1 MQQFDIILKDF
12 VNWKLDND
20 EIIDKF
26 RSINSSVFRRLEP
39 VYAVL
44 DYSYQKAIHHG
55 PLNEDLETIFQV
67 GLNYLGTQFEIIKI
81 YYQTL
86 FNSRCEALEEFG
98 PLVNALLYINDFRS
112 DIEKFEDYVEIAE
125 LDDVE
130 QMIEDM
136 IAQKNRDFKE
146 AETAL
151 NAVMHKIVALLDYE
165 YTSIIDIFAEI
176 ARSLGIGLGED
187 SVSYLNREF

>member
-1 MQQFDIILKDF
+1 MQQFDLILKDF
-12 VNWKLDND
+12 VNWKMDND

-26 RSINSSVFRRLEP
+26 RSINSSIFRRLEP

-44 DYSYQKAIHHG
+44 DYTYQKAIYHG

-67 GLNYLGTQFEIIKI
+67 GLNYLGAQFEIIKI

-86 FNSRCEALEEFG
+86 FSSKCESLEEFG

-112 DIEKFEDYVEIAE
+112 DIEKFEDYVEIEE
-125 LDDVE
+125 LDEVE

-146 AETAL
+146 AEDAL
-151 NAVMHKIVALLDYE
+151 NDVMHKIVALLDYE

-176 ARSLGIGLGED
+176 ARSLGIGLTED
-187 SVSYLNREF
+187 SVSYLNKEI

>member
-1 MQQFDIILKDF
+1 LQQFDIILKDF

-20 EIIDKF
+20 EIIEKF

-44 DYSYQKAIHHG
+44 NYSYQKAIYHG

-67 GLNYLGTQFEIIKI
+67 GLSYLNSQFEIIKI

-86 FNSRCEALEEFG
+86 FNSKCEALEEFG
-98 PLVNALLYINDFRS
+98 PLLNALLYINDFRS
-112 DIEKFEDYVEIAE
+112 DIEKFENYVEIEE
-125 LDDVE
+125 LDEVE

-136 IAQKNRDFKE
+136 IAQKNQSFSE
-146 AETAL
+146 AEKAL
-151 NAVMHKIVALLDYE
+151 NDVMFKIVALLDYE

-176 ARSLGIGLGED
+176 AKSLGIGLGED
-187 SVSYLNREF
+187 SVSYLNKEI

>member
-86 FNSRCEALEEFG
+86 FKSRCEALEEFG

-112 DIEKFEDYVEIAE
+112 DIEKFEDYVEIEE

-176 ARSLGIGLGED
+176 ARSLGIALGED